1 MHLNIWSAEL
11 TRITGSCWTYNRN
24 NRIRANGL
32 DALEII
38 VNGSEVTSGVS
49 DNGWSY
55 FVVRYQGSRFSNLRN
70 RIFSCK
76 VSPEAS
82 NFECYSWPAYRW
94 FKVDISKNSC
104 IMYIMRFEKKGLWCW
119 LRLLKITFSLQR
131 NGLLRQT
138 DSRLTPLGSRPR
150 RPRNRYV
157 MRSFRTGAR
166 SPNGPLTPAERQYN
180 DYSVLRNVYW

>member
-1 MHLNIWSAEL
+1 MLHKVYLYAVGAVLVLGLVMPFDAKAGNLEIC
-11 TRITGSCWTYNRN
+11 INGSNLGGQPCSIGNNGHNKN

-55 FVVRYQGSRFSNLRN
+55 FVVRYQGNRFANLRN

-82 NFECYSWPAYRW
+82 NFECYSWPAYR
-94 FKVDISKNSC
+94 
-104 IMYIMRFEKKGLWCW
+104 
-119 LRLLKITFSLQR
+119 
-131 NGLLRQT
+131 
-138 DSRLTPLGSRPR
+138 
-150 RPRNRYV
+150 
-157 MRSFRTGAR
+157 
-166 SPNGPLTPAERQYN
+166 
-180 DYSVLRNVYW
+180 

>member
-1 MHLNIWSAEL
+1 MLHKVYLYAVGAVLVLGLVMPFDAKAGNLQICVNGVNLQGQACNIGNNHN
-11 TRITGSCWTYNRN
+11 TN

-55 FVVRYQGSRFSNLRN
+55 FVVRYQGNRFSNLRN

-82 NFECYSWPAYRW
+82 NFECYSWPAYR
-94 FKVDISKNSC
+94 
-104 IMYIMRFEKKGLWCW
+104 
-119 LRLLKITFSLQR
+119 
-131 NGLLRQT
+131 
-138 DSRLTPLGSRPR
+138 
-150 RPRNRYV
+150 
-157 MRSFRTGAR
+157 
-166 SPNGPLTPAERQYN
+166 
-180 DYSVLRNVYW
+180 